1 MFPRPQRD
9 FNQEI
14 LQQNWIHPTDTQQIS
29 QEMWSY
35 IMAAIVIIIAAFI
48 IMYQTHTGRR

>member
-9 FNQEI
+9 FNEEI
-14 LQQNWIHPTDTQQIS
+14 LQQNWIHSTDTQQIS

-35 IMAAIVIIIAAFI
+35 IMAAIAVIIAAFV
-48 IMYQTHTGRR
+48 IMYQTHTRKR